1 MNSEKKMRRA
11 HRNELLRAR
20 GRLDEIRDALDKA
33 YLCFNDSADPELT
46 DACIYEI
53 NALRTRYDHV
63 LRHIKSIQT

>member
-1 MNSEKKMRRA
+1 MNSEKKMRKA

-20 GRLDEIRDALDKA
+20 GRLEEIRAELDKA
-33 YLCFNDSADPELT
+33 YLCFNDSVDPELT

>member
-1 MNSEKKMRRA
+1 MNSEKKLRRA
-11 HRNELLRAR
+11 HHSELQRAR
-20 GRLDEIRDALDKA
+20 ARLGEIRDALDTA

-63 LRHIKSIQT
+63 IRHIKSIQT